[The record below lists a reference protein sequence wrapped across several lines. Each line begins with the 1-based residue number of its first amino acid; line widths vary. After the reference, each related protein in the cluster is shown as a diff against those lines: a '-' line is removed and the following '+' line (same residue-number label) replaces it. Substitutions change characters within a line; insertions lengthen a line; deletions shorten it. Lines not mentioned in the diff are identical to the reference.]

1 MLLLSHKG
9 NEINV
14 NRLQREKESERDRK
28 EREEES
34 DLGYNAMKSIML
46 YKNHKFFLNQLID
59 FFQWSI
65 ASESE
70 VAKPNQTWNL
80 SFQLSSKN
88 I

>member
-1 MLLLSHKG
+1 MSSFNQFELKQVVGLCSGIMLLLSHKG

-46 YKNHKFFLNQLID
+46 YKNHKFFLNQLIG
-59 FFQWSI
+59 FFQ
-65 ASESE
+65 
-70 VAKPNQTWNL
+70 
-80 SFQLSSKN
+80 
-88 I
+88 